1 MSNSENDSESSIEL
15 NGITEFEIAKEKP
28 ITKFDP
34 ECVRKRSNWSTMRN
48 EFKMDHPDFRPDFFL
63 KDMPAFSPK
72 LAALLKK
79 IGELDARDEKKHG
92 RKFKHF
98 IFSDIKS
105 GGQGA
110 KMLAAGLMS
119 SGWTLGYTSVL
130 KNKDKF
136 ATNEPE
142 VEPEVEGGAKQIKPQ
157 WGPLEFIPKDA
168 APKGSTFLL
177 LSSVSVYDKP
187 ISVRM
192 KKDILSTFNSRPENI
207 YGDLARIIVMDS
219 GFKEGIDLFDIK
231 YVHIFEPSLNA
242 ADQKQVIGRGTRT
255 CGQKGL
261 QFDNRRGWPL
271 EVFIY
276 DLEIPEKLRFSLLGA
291 ETAQDLLMRAMD
303 ADIRLA
309 NFGYD
314 VERLAVIGSVDYEL
328 NQAVHNFQ
336 VDLEE
341 DDEVVFGGDS
351 AIEEPDKDEA
361 PAFSSFGHDDMVEYI
376 RKNFGEFRWKDV
388 KMENL
393 CGERPKEWLEV
404 SIPEVSES
412 KSISFEE
419 PNLSELSDV
428 SEPESKSIL
437 FEEPDLSELSDV
449 SEPESKS
456 TKKEK
461 TDLSE
466 LSDVSESKTILE
478 KDSEEKTL
486 LESPK
491 EEFSQTVIDS
501 MKLSPL
507 SQATTVSESLES
519 VPLSKVTTVTELKGG
534 ASTLLDFTPTQDFI
548 RHYFSPTAPVKGM
561 LLMHSVG
568 TGKTCSA
575 IAAATTNFEPM
586 GYTILWITRTTLKN
600 DIWKNMFDQVCHAT
614 IRERIAAGESIPD
627 VQKERMRL
635 LSKAWRIR
643 PMSYKQF
650 SNLVSKKN
658 SFYQQ
663 LVKENGEADP
673 LQKTLLII
681 DEAHKLYG
689 GGDLSSLE
697 RPDMGA
703 FHQALM
709 NSYAVSG
716 INSARVLLMT
726 ATPITEN
733 AMELIQLINLCKPIE
748 TQMPAT
754 FAQFSAENLTEEG
767 TFTDQ
772 GRARFLDDIAGHIS
786 YLNREKDARQFSQ
799 PRVKKI
805 MVPMVTPSQMND
817 VEDFDKFV
825 SRSLAE
831 EEALKLQ
838 VQLETTAKKIE
849 EELKIVSKLHFQ
861 HFNDLCETY
870 PEVPAKKCQVVIKKN
885 ITALMREVAGYTKN
899 IREQMKTVRGELT
912 KIQKGKQAQLVAI
925 QRKIRENPTLY
936 TQYQASTYAAL
947 RGKCGSKTLSGT
959 RFLDIVRTLPEVE
972 EIDREIQASRDEI
985 RQLENQ
991 LVIEVNA
998 AKLKIK
1004 QMKNILKQ
1012 SDIAPLEKTA
1022 VEFSIREAQ
1031 KNFRVT
1037 KKALSASIQDKI
1049 QDEKTQI
1056 KEYETE
1062 KKQFFTR
1069 VRKTL
1074 KRMNKAKKQEE
1085 TEAKKQAKIIRKL
1098 QTELPTEEITDDEVK
1113 QMAAR
1118 RETLIVHDLEDLR
1131 QQVKEQQEKQ
1141 KEKEEIK
1148 LKEQNE
1154 KQKEKQNAKT
1164 LKEREKKE
1172 ATERARLEKER
1183 AKQAAKTLKQRMKEL
1198 ARLEKEQAKTLK
1210 VQEKEKQKSDKSKT
1224 RKQKKSVQN

>member
-1 MSNSENDSESSIEL
+1 MSDSKSESSDSSIEL

-48 EFKMDHPDFRPDFFL
+48 EFKLDHPDFQPEFFL

-72 LAALLKK
+72 LAALLQK

-110 KMLAAGLMS
+110 KMLAAGLIS
-119 SGWTLGYTSVL
+119 SGWTLGYTSEL

-136 ATNEPE
+136 SNATKATEFE
-142 VEPEVEGGAKQIKPQ
+142 EVEGGASKEKKPQ
-157 WGPLEFIPKDA
+157 WGPLEFLSKDVM
-168 APKGSTFLL
+168 PKGSTFFL
-177 LSSVSVYDKP
+177 LSSTSVFDKP

-192 KKDILSTFNSRPENI
+192 KKEILATFNSRPENI
-207 YGDLARIIVMDS
+207 YGDLARIIIMDS

-231 YVHIFEPSLNA
+231 YVHVFEPSLNA

-261 QFDNRRGWPL
+261 EFDNRRGWPL

-291 ETAQDLLMRAMD
+291 ETAQDLLMRAMNT
-303 ADIRLA
+303 DIRLA

-336 VDLEE
+336 VDLED
-341 DDEVVFGGDS
+341 DDEVVLGGSSESLDKS
-351 AIEEPDKDEA
+351 PSEITSEPPSFA
-361 PAFSSFGHDDMVEYI
+361 SFGHDDMVEYI
-376 RKNFGEFRWKDV
+376 RKNFSEFSWKDV

-393 CGERPKEWLEV
+393 CGERPKEWLDALSAED
-404 SIPEVSES
+404 ISELTLS
-412 KSISFEE
+412 KSPSEDISELTLSDKSD
-419 PNLSELSDV
+419 NLSKEESELTLSDK
-428 SEPESKSIL
+428 SDNLSK
-437 FEEPDLSELSDV
+437 EESEL
-449 SEPESKS
+449 
-456 TKKEK
+456 T
-461 TDLSE
+461 
-466 LSDVSESKTILE
+466 LSDKSNNLSKE
-478 KDSEEKTL
+478 ESEERTL
-486 LESPK
+486 IESPK
-491 EEFSQTVIDS
+491 EEFSQTVLDS
-501 MKLSPL
+501 MKSEPSTVIESVPLSQASTVSESLKSVPL
-507 SQATTVSESLES
+507 SQATTISE
-519 VPLSKVTTVTELKGG
+519 KIGG
-534 ASTLLDFTPTQDFI
+534 ASTILDFTPTQDFI

-575 IAAATTNFEPM
+575 IAAATTNFEPL

-600 DIWKNMFDQVCHAT
+600 DIWKNMFDQVCHAE
-614 IRERIAAGESIPD
+614 IRERIASGESIPD
-627 VQKERMRL
+627 VQKERMKL

-658 SFYQQ
+658 AFYQQ

-697 RPDMGA
+697 RPDMVA

-716 INSARVLLMT
+716 MNSARVLLMT

-748 TQMPAT
+748 SQMPST
-754 FAQFSAENLTEEG
+754 FIQFAAENLSEDG
-767 TFTDQ
+767 TFTAE
-772 GRARFLDDIAGHIS
+772 GKARFLDDIAGHIS

-805 MVPMVTPSQMND
+805 MVPMVTPAQMND
-817 VEDFDKFV
+817 VEDFDKYV

-838 VQLETTAKKIE
+838 MKLEADAKKIE
-849 EELKIVSKLHFQ
+849 DELKVISKLHFQ
-861 HFNDLCETY
+861 HFNKMCEQY
-870 PEVPAKKCQVVIKKN
+870 PEVPAKKCVGVIKKN

-899 IREQMKTVRGELT
+899 IREQMKTVRGELS
-912 KIQKGKQAQLVAI
+912 KIQKGKQAQLLAI
-925 QRKIRENPTLY
+925 KRKIRENPTLY
-936 TQYQASTYAAL
+936 AQYQSSTYAAL

-985 RQLENQ
+985 QRLENQ
-991 LVIEVNA
+991 LTTEVNA

-1004 QMKNILKQ
+1004 QMKEVLKQ

-1031 KNFRVT
+1031 KNFRIT
-1037 KKALSASIQDKI
+1037 KKEISSLIQEQILAEKSA
-1049 QDEKTQI
+1049 I
-1056 KEYETE
+1056 KYHETE

-1074 KRMNKAKKQEE
+1074 KRLNKVKKQEE
-1085 TEAKKQAKIIRKL
+1085 TEAKKQAKILRKL
-1098 QTELPTEEITDDEVK
+1098 QTELPTEDIKEDEVK
-1113 QMAAR
+1113 QMGAR
-1118 RETLIVHDLEDLR
+1118 RETLILHDLEDLR
-1131 QQVKEQQEKQ
+1131 EQMKEQLRERREKEQ
-1141 KEKEEIK
+1141 LKETEKEK
-1148 LKEQNE
+1148 
-1154 KQKEKQNAKT
+1154 KQAAKT

-1183 AKQAAKTLKQRMKEL
+1183 AKQAAKTLKQKEKEETKERN
-1198 ARLEKEQAKTLK
+1198 RLEKERAKTLK
-1210 VQEKEKQKSDKSKT
+1210 LKEKEPSAKSKT
-1224 RKQKKSVQN
+1224 RKQKK